1 MIDDLFEKARKL
13 PGCVTFPPAEPE
25 QFKTV
30 DSFLSS
36 RKFAALPED
45 YRKFLRLSNGYIFNG
60 IEFMGTV
67 VHQRI
72 EKRYVFPDIIQINK
86 PYSKYEYFREKM
98 LIGRVSESFIIL

>member
-36 RKFAALPED
+36 RKFAALPDD
-45 YRKFLRLSNGYIFNG
+45 YLKFLRLSNGYIFNG

-72 EKRYVFPDIIQINK
+72 EKRYAMALVRSIKGQYNETMDL
-86 PYSKYEYFREKM
+86 PYPERRREQA
-98 LIGRVSESFIIL
+98 L